1 MRIHWKELEDR
12 TGVIAEKFS
21 CKPCSRYWR
30 VKRDLERHMRTVHG
44 PKILKRETHICQYCG
59 KNFSRL
65 QNRKRHELKMHKNL
79 KVKREEFPCPQCDLV
94 YKYRGQRSRHIKDIH
109 EKESQ
114 STTKHVC
121 QKCGREYARA
131 KQLKNHMRIHSK
143 KYLEAK
149 STCNICEKDFRCN
162 ASLKIHVNAIHNRQ
176 RDYACDIC
184 GKCFTRSRTLT
195 THRKIHDDIKQFD
208 CIYCCAAYR
217 DKRNLVNHIQRN
229 HPKSELKF
237 KNKV

>member
-1 MRIHWKELEDR
+1 MSENEAFNSNNTHFGSMRCLFVVVHHHVCGAKKMLNNDFLKQKRIWK
-12 TGVIAEKFS
+12 KFG
-21 CKPCSRYWR
+21 Y
-30 VKRDLERHMRTVHG
+30 
-44 PKILKRETHICQYCG
+44 
-59 KNFSRL
+59 
-65 QNRKRHELKMHKNL
+65 
-79 KVKREEFPCPQCDLV
+79 
-94 YKYRGQRSRHIKDIH
+94 IH

-114 STTKHVC
+114 STTEHVC

-195 THRKIHDDIKQFD
+195 THRKIHDYIKQFE
-208 CIYCCAAYR
+208 CIYCCSAYR
-217 DKRNLVNHIQRN
+217 DKRNLVNHIQRY
-229 HPKSELKF
+229 HPRSELKF
-237 KNKV
+237 NK